1 MMDRPHTVKSFDESL
16 DDLDR
21 GIERMGMLAVG
32 ALVEAFAA
40 LETANA
46 ERARKVIDG
55 DKKIDEIEREIDG
68 SALSLI
74 ALRQPLAADLRHVAA
89 VMKISSDI
97 ERIGDLA
104 KNVAKRSLE
113 ISESSLQMSKL
124 PTSLHPLVESAQA
137 QVRDVLTAFSKRDAV
152 LAEAVWRRDA
162 ELDVQHQTL
171 FRSLLTFMMED
182 PRNIGPCAHLLFVA
196 KNLERIGDHATN
208 IAEKVMLMVSGGEPV
223 EERPR
228 GAA

>member
-1 MMDRPHTVKSFDESL
+1 MTDRPHTVKSFDESL
-16 DDLDR
+16 DELDR
-21 GIERMGMLAVG
+21 GIERMGMLAVK
-32 ALVEAFAA
+32 AVAEAFSVLHGADAGRA
-40 LETANA
+40 LKIVDDD
-46 ERARKVIDG
+46 KV
-55 DKKIDEIEREIDG
+55 IDEIEREIDK

-104 KNVAKRSLE
+104 KNIAKRALE
-113 ISESSLQMSKL
+113 IAGSSIQTSQL
-124 PTSLHPLVESAQA
+124 PSLHPLVDRAQS
-137 QVRDVLTAFSKRDAV
+137 QVRDVLTAFSRRDAA

-162 ELDVQHQTL
+162 ELDVQHQAL

-182 PRNIGPCAHLLFVA
+182 PRSIGPCAHLLFVA

-208 IAEKVMLMVSGGEPV
+208 IAEKVIHMVSGDAPSED
-223 EERPR
+223 RPR